1 MNKKKPVSV
10 SKKTKDA
17 IALDQRLEDLDK
29 PDFFG
34 TQEFEDPDAPHFLD
48 EGASTTKLLRLEN
61 RLELLEG
68 QQRSK
73 SEQVNQSGS
82 VPAHKKKIT
91 KLKEEIEEAKDR
103 IRADETMRHHAEKWM
118 EE

>member
-1 MNKKKPVSV
+1 MNKKKSVSV
-10 SKKTKDA
+10 PKKTKDA
-17 IALDQRLEDLDK
+17 IALDKRLKDLDK

-34 TQEFEDPDAPHFLD
+34 TQEFDESGDLLD
-48 EGASTTKLLRLEN
+48 ETRSTTKLLRLEN

-82 VPAHKKKIT
+82 VSAHKKKIED
-91 KLKEEIEEAKDR
+91 LKEEIEEAKDR

-118 EE
+118 EG

>member
-1 MNKKKPVSV
+1 MAKKKSVSV

-34 TQEFEDPDAPHFLD
+34 TQEFDESGDLLD
-48 EGASTTKLLRLEN
+48 ETRSTTKLLRLEN

-82 VPAHKKKIT
+82 VSAHKKKIED
-91 KLKEEIEEAKDR
+91 LKEDIEEAKDR
-103 IRADETMRHHAEKWM
+103 IRADETMRHHAENWM
-118 EE
+118 GE

>member
-1 MNKKKPVSV
+1 MNKKKSVSV

-34 TQEFEDPDAPHFLD
+34 TQEFDESGDLLD
-48 EGASTTKLLRLEN
+48 ETRSTTKLLRLEN

-82 VPAHKKKIT
+82 VSAHKKKIED
-91 KLKEEIEEAKDR
+91 LKEDIEEAKDR

-118 EE
+118 GE